1 MRNRLLKEAL
11 TRERRS
17 TAELRHQQQ
26 RQQVETRAALSIV
39 AASSTDELTTIVDN
53 EREVKVW
60 LVWLCNMLSMFYKNS
75 E

>member
-60 LVWLCNMLSMFYKNS
+60 LCNMLSMFYKNS